1 MRVKVSITKDTQ
13 FQGRTEEFSNVYC
26 YEDVANTE
34 ADLEQLVNAVVT
46 AEKRVHG
53 NNVRFLRAQVWDV
66 GLAPNLM
73 RFTKNLTGTGDLG
86 ASGSYYKEC
95 AILVKWPLARRAG
108 LRRTIH
114 RSLRKWIHACATV
127 NGIDT
132 SGLNPVGAIAAG
144 TPLANYISEAT
155 QPIAGIRL
163 CAPNGDLPTGA
174 AVVHPYLEHRQFPKG
189 RKERTS

>member
-13 FQGRTEEFSNVYC
+13 FQGRTEEFSNVYT

-34 ADLEQLVNAVVT
+34 NDLNQLVDRVVIG
-46 AEKRVHG
+46 ERRVHG

-73 RFTKNLTGTGDLG
+73 RFTKSLTGTGDLP

-114 RSLRKWIHACATV
+114 RSLRKWIHACANV
-127 NGIDT
+127 NNFDL
-132 SGLNPVGAIAAG
+132 SGLNPVGAIADG
-144 TPLANYISEAT
+144 TPLDNYIDEIT
-155 QPIAGIRL
+155 QPLPGIRL
-163 CAPNGDLPTGA
+163 VAPNGDLPTGP